1 MKPILVKTMIGLLVV
16 LGAAACMGANT
27 ENAATIEQTDD
38 YGVFLSL
45 KGREAVE
52 ASEGYAI
59 AVIDAQ
65 NLSADEIAEMQAR
78 GQTVYS
84 YLNVGSLET
93 FRPYYEEYASLT
105 LKPYENWENEF
116 WVDVTDEEWQ
126 EFTVDELANDFLQKG
141 IDGFWV
147 DNVDVYGQFPTEETY
162 AGVEYVLKNLMG
174 HGKPVI
180 INGGDQFVKAYLQR
194 NQQVSDI
201 LTGGNQETVFSSI
214 NFSDRSLGTQKETTH
229 NYYLDYLN
237 DMDTAGVDVFL
248 LEYTTNSEL
257 AAEINEFTG
266 QKGWRYF
273 ISDSIEL
280 DG

>member
-1 MKPILVKTMIGLLVV
+1 MKPILVKSMIGLLVV

-27 ENAATIEQTDD
+27 ENAATINQTED

-52 ASEGYAI
+52 ASEGYDI

-65 NLSADEIAEMQAR
+65 NLSADEIAQMQAR

-93 FRPYYEEYASLT
+93 FRPYYEEYESLT

-116 WVDVTDEEWQ
+116 WVD
-126 EFTVDELANDFLQKG
+126 
-141 IDGFWV
+141 
-147 DNVDVYGQFPTEETY
+147 NVDVYGQFPTEETC
-162 AGVEYVLKNLMG
+162 AGVEYVLKSLIS
-174 HGKPVI
+174 HGRPVV
-180 INGGDQFVKAYLQR
+180 INGGDQFVKAYLQQ
-194 NQQVSDI
+194 NQQVDDI
-201 LTGGNQETVFSSI
+201 LTGVNQETVFSSI

-229 NYYLDYLN
+229 NYYVDYLN
-237 DMDTAGVDVFL
+237 DMDAAGVDVFL

-257 AAEINEFTG
+257 AAEINEFTA

>member
-1 MKPILVKTMIGLLVV
+1 M
-16 LGAAACMGANT
+16 
-27 ENAATIEQTDD
+27 
-38 YGVFLSL
+38 
-45 KGREAVE
+45 
-52 ASEGYAI
+52 
-59 AVIDAQ
+59 
-65 NLSADEIAEMQAR
+65 
-78 GQTVYS
+78 YS

-93 FRPYYEEYASLT
+93 FRPYYEEYESLT

-126 EFTVDELANDFLQKG
+126 EFTVDELANNFLQKG

-162 AGVEYVLKNLMG
+162 AGVEYVLKSLMS
-174 HGKPVI
+174 HGRPVV
-180 INGGDQFVKAYLQR
+180 INGGDQFVKAYLQQ
-194 NQQVSDI
+194 NQQVDDI
-201 LTGGNQETVFSSI
+201 LTGVNQETVFSSI

-229 NYYLDYLN
+229 NYYVDYLN
-237 DMDTAGVDVFL
+237 DMDAAGVDVFL

-257 AAEINEFTG
+257 AAEINEFTA
-266 QKGWRYF
+266 QKGWRYL

>member
-1 MKPILVKTMIGLLVV
+1 M
-16 LGAAACMGANT
+16 
-27 ENAATIEQTDD
+27 
-38 YGVFLSL
+38 
-45 KGREAVE
+45 
-52 ASEGYAI
+52 
-59 AVIDAQ
+59 
-65 NLSADEIAEMQAR
+65 
-78 GQTVYS
+78 YS

-93 FRPYYEEYASLT
+93 FRPYYEEYESLT

-126 EFTVDELANDFLQKG
+126 EFTVDELANNFLQKG

-162 AGVEYVLKNLMG
+162 AGVEYVLKSLMS
-174 HGKPVI
+174 HGRPVV
-180 INGGDQFVKAYLQR
+180 INGGDQFVKAYLQQ
-194 NQQVSDI
+194 NQQVDDI
-201 LTGGNQETVFSSI
+201 LTGVNQETVFSSI

-229 NYYLDYLN
+229 NYYVDYLN
-237 DMDTAGVDVFL
+237 DMDAAGVDVFL

-257 AAEINEFTG
+257 AAEINEFTA